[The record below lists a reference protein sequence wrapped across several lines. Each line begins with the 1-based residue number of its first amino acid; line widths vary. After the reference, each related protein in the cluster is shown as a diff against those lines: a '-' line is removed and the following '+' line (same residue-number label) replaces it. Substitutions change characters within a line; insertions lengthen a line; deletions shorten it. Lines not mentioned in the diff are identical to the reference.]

1 MAVMPGSVVK
11 VLNKQGDRVQA
22 GGMALIVEA
31 MKIQRQLRAS
41 QPGVVKQI
49 NIGEGESIS

>member
-1 MAVMPGSVVK
+1 MPGSVVK

-22 GGMALIVEA
+22 GGTALIVEA
-31 MKIQRQLRAS
+31 MKMQSQLRAS
-41 QPGVVKQI
+41 QSGVVKQI